1 MVVSVGPLDW
11 GRTIKNDGGTG
22 QEVRNGTPANQIAG
36 RLRDLP
42 PRRVDEEEASCD
54 SFAFKRDND
63 AFSPLSL
70 SVSSSFFIS
79 FDCGYIYIYF
89 TKNKTFKS
97 ILDATW
103 VLVSLNGTTTSYT
116 VERTLSTTTSSASLF
131 FKSFANFIWRCVQM
145 ERHST
150 SFGTRV
156 RNTMETN
163 FIYWNIDHT
172 DLVSKGKEKH
182 VTNQLNIPW
191 T

>member
-36 RLRDLP
+36 RLRDHP

-54 SFAFKRDND
+54 SFTFKKDND
-63 AFSPLSL
+63 ALSSL
-70 SVSSSFFIS
+70 SVSVSSSFLFHFTADI
-79 FDCGYIYIYF
+79 IYIFIFY
-89 TKNKTFKS
+89 KNKTFKS

-103 VLVSLNGTTTSYT
+103 LLVSLNGTTTSYT

-131 FKSFANFIWRCVQM
+131 FKSFANLIWRCVQM

-150 SFGTRV
+150 SFRTRV
-156 RNTMETN
+156 
-163 FIYWNIDHT
+163 
-172 DLVSKGKEKH
+172 
-182 VTNQLNIPW
+182 
-191 T
+191 